1 MVRMIRKLFH
11 KSKNLNITLTVSLS
25 ISKVP
30 EMDGVSAECKDLIQ
44 KILVPAEKRMTVD
57 QIFNHPWMLK
67 ELSNKPLKVS
77 FSKVQGFA
85 KFSKVKFLSILS

>member
-1 MVRMIRKLFH
+1 MAKTIKKSSL
-11 KSKNLNITLTVSLS
+11 KSKSTNTILTVNLAFNL
-25 ISKVP
+25 VP

-67 ELSNKPLKVS
+67 ELSSKPLKVS
-77 FSKVQGFA
+77 FSKVQNFS
-85 KFSKVKFLSILS
+85 KFSKVLISLN